1 MKSLIEAQPNRIY
14 QVHSVTAS
22 DDTKRHLQTLGVTP
36 GNRIAL
42 LQLQKENGIVLLQKS
57 RVALDKS
64 ILENITIEEVKEK
77 GEWVP
82 LAQLSPGESAHVISI
97 HGEGAIRR
105 CLIDMGV
112 TKSVEIYVRKMAP
125 LGDPIEITLRGYEL
139 SLRKAE
145 AELILVEKEPA

>member
-77 GEWVP
+77 GEWR
-82 LAQLSPGESAHVISI
+82 SEEHTS
-97 HGEGAIRR
+97 
-105 CLIDMGV
+105 
-112 TKSVEIYVRKMAP
+112 
-125 LGDPIEITLRGYEL
+125 EL
-139 SLRKAE
+139 QSRFD
-145 AELILVEKEPA
+145 LVCRLLLEQ